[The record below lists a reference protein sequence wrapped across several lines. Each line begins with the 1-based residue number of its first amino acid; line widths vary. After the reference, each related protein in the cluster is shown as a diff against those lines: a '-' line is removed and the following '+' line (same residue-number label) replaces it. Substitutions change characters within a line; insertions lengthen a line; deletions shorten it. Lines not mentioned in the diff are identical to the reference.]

1 VKNFVRWLSA
11 GMGYEILRGK
21 EKAQRPG
28 SQFKNLPRA
37 LALLGA
43 VCLVAG
49 FASAQSVT
57 ILTPK
62 NGTTVASPVKVQ
74 ATVSDSSTVVATQIY
89 VDGVLVTR
97 VTGSGVNTSVP
108 MVNGGHH
115 VAVQAW
121 DKLGRTFKST
131 VSITV
136 SGGTAPS
143 PTPVPTTGTTTWTRI
158 EEQTGW
164 QTCGN
169 CGNTGHTG
177 PTASYHMTR
186 GIGSPS
192 LDGSS
197 SSFSI
202 SGAPFSDGYWF
213 IGQHP
218 APSKGLQYLGYEFDI
233 YVPKGMENSPQAI
246 EFECQQGLNGW
257 VYNFAWQADYAS
269 GTWRVFNY
277 VLKRWEST
285 GIKLTRFTPGTWHHV
300 LAEYHNNSATHQVY
314 HDAITIDGVRHVVS
328 TARVHSAKNTGTGNY
343 FNNAFQLD
351 LNSKGTAFKVFVD
364 RMKVTLK

>member
-1 VKNFVRWLSA
+1 MKNVVRWLNA
-11 GMGYEILRGK
+11 GMENGILRGK
-21 EKAQRPG
+21 EKAQRL
-28 SQFKNLPRA
+28 F
-37 LALLGA
+37 LLGA

-62 NGTTVASPVKVQ
+62 ANSTVASPVRVQ
-74 ATVSDSSTVVATQIY
+74 ATVSDSSPIVATQIY
-89 VDGVLVTR
+89 VDGIKVYQIAA
-97 VTGSGVNTSVP
+97 SGVNTTLP
-108 MVNGGHH
+108 MGNGAHH

-121 DKLGRTFKST
+121 DKLGRTFKGT
-131 VSITV
+131 VGITV
-136 SGGTAPS
+136 SGGTAPA
-143 PTPVPTTGTTTWTRI
+143 PTPAPVAGTTGWSRI

-177 PTASYHMTR
+177 ATASYHMSR

-202 SGAPFSDGYWF
+202 SGAPFSNGYWF
-213 IGQHP
+213 VGQHP

-233 YVPKGMENSPQAI
+233 YIPKGMENSPQAI

-257 VYNFAWQADYAS
+257 AYNFAFQADYAG

-277 VLKRWEST
+277 VAKRWEST

-300 LAEYHNNSATHQVY
+300 LAEYHNNPATHQVY
-314 HDAITIDGVRHVVS
+314 HDAITIDGVRHAV
-328 TARVHSAKNTGTGNY
+328 TAFRVHSAKSTGSGNY
-343 FNNAFQLD
+343 FNAAFQLD
-351 LNSKGTAFKVFVD
+351 LNSKGTPYHVFVD